1 VPGPYVA
8 PRTQYARSGDVEL
21 AYQLIG
27 TGEHEMVLVLDWAS
41 HLEAA
46 WEQPLMEEFMTS
58 LARFGRVVWFDMRGI
73 GMSDPIPGGAAA
85 PEDWVEDVTTVMDA
99 VGFARATVIAQG
111 HAAQMAVL
119 AAATHPQRIASLVLY
134 NGFARLARD
143 HDYPAG
149 MPPRT
154 QEAVLESIGSAW
166 GTGSLAAA
174 LAPSVADR
182 PGVVEWWGRMERFA
196 GTPSTAL
203 AKARTIHELDLRH
216 VLSLVQAPTLVLH
229 SRDNTY
235 VRVGHGRYLAE
246 HIPGGRLV
254 ELDSADHWPLPNPE
268 LLGSIEEFVT
278 GSRAQVEDTDRV
290 LATVLFVDIVGS
302 TEKATELG
310 DRRWSV
316 ARDRFQDIARHA
328 LVLHGGELVDVAGDG
343 VLATFDGPAR
353 GVRCARQI
361 RQGVAPYG
369 LDVRSGVHA
378 GEITRRTSGIAGIAV
393 HIAARVS
400 ALAAPG
406 EVLVTRTVRDLV
418 AGSGLVFEERGEHE
432 LKGVPERWALYAAT
446 T

>member
-1 VPGPYVA
+1 
-8 PRTQYARSGDVEL
+8 
-21 AYQLIG
+21 
-27 TGEHEMVLVLDWAS
+27 
-41 HLEAA
+41 
-46 WEQPLMEEFMTS
+46 
-58 LARFGRVVWFDMRGI
+58 
-73 GMSDPIPGGAAA
+73 
-85 PEDWVEDVTTVMDA
+85 
-99 VGFARATVIAQG
+99 
-111 HAAQMAVL
+111 
-119 AAATHPQRIASLVLY
+119 
-134 NGFARLARD
+134 
-143 HDYPAG
+143 
-149 MPPRT
+149 MPPGA
-154 QEAVLESIGSAW
+154 QEAVLEAIGHTW
-166 GTGSLAAA
+166 GTGALAAA

-182 PGVVEWWGRMERFA
+182 PGVVEWWGRVERFA
-196 GTPSTAL
+196 GTPRTAL

-216 VLSLVQAPTLVLH
+216 VLPLVAAPTLVLH
-229 SRDNTY
+229 SRDNAY
-235 VRVGHGRYLAE
+235 IRVDHGRYLAE
-246 HIPGGRLV
+246 HIRGARLV
-254 ELDSADHWPLPNPE
+254 ELDSADHWPLPSPE
-268 LLGSIEEFVT
+268 LLGAIEEFVT

-418 AGSGLVFEERGEHE
+418 AGSGLAFEERGEHE